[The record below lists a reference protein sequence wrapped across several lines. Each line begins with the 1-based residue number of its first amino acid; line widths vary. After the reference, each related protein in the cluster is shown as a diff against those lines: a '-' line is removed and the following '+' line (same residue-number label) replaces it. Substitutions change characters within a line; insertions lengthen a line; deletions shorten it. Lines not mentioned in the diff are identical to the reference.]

1 MIFWKDFVLD
11 EAIGAHLVCNDD
23 GLHSLTVM
31 EDGSRENTIQETR
44 QEQRPAR
51 MAGLSS
57 LESTLPHGTE
67 ADRGM
72 KSALLRGK
80 NS

>member
-1 MIFWKDFVLD
+1 MIFWKDFILD
-11 EAIGAHLVCNDD
+11 GPMGAHLVCNDA
-23 GLHSLTVM
+23 GLHSVTIKD
-31 EDGSRENTIQETR
+31 DGSGTNTIQETG
-44 QEQRPAR
+44 QEQRLAR

-57 LESTLPHGTE
+57 LDSTLPHGKD

-72 KSALLRGK
+72 ESALLRGE